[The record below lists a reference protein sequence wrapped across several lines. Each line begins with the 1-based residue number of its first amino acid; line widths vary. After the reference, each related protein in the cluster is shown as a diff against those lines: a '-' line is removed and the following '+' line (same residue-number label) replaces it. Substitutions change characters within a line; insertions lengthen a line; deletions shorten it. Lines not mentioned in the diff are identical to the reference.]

1 MSFTPGDTKAPR
13 RVPGVGPP
21 NAKIAIV
28 GEAPGAHE
36 DVQLKP
42 FVGAAGSV
50 LEQCLHGAGLTR
62 SEVYLT
68 NVVKVRPANNKIDPY
83 FNGKTFSQEGIRWVS
98 ELREELDAL
107 QPNIVVAAGNTAFA
121 ALAGLTSISTFRG
134 YIFPTIGLENVAKC
148 LPMFHPAA
156 CLYNQAGKTSTLAVK
171 SSKPYMLRYVI
182 EADLRKAREFSH
194 TKELVRPERQLVY
207 RYDNVEECLAWL
219 DYFAEQ
225 PLVSVDIEVTN
236 YEVSCIGF
244 SSEPNIAASIPLAY
258 TWTEHEEVL
267 IWRGID
273 KILGN
278 PNSVKVL
285 QNGIFDIHFLHKHC
299 GVVVRGPIQDTMIA
313 HSIIFP
319 ELPKNLAFIG
329 SIYCGAQE
337 YWKNMVKWDNIKDES

>member
-1 MSFTPGDTKAPR
+1 MPER

-36 DVQLKP
+36 NVQLKP

-68 NVVKVRPANNKIDPY
+68 NVVKVKPEGNKIDPF
-83 FNGKTFSQEGIRWVS
+83 FNGKTFSQEGMRWVS

-107 QPNIVVAAGNTAFA
+107 RPNIVVAAGNTAFA

-134 YIFPTIGLENVAKC
+134 YIFPTIELANVHKC

-156 CLYNQAGKTSTLAVK
+156 CLYNQAGKSSGGLAVK

-182 EADLRKAREFSH
+182 EADLRKARTFSH
-194 TKELVRPERQLVY
+194 TPELVRPERQLVY

-225 PLVSVDIEVTN
+225 SLVSFDIEVTN

-244 SSEPNIAASIPLAY
+244 SSEPGIAASIPLAY
-258 TWTEHEEVL
+258 TWTEQEECL
-267 IWRGID
+267 IWRAID
-273 KILGN
+273 RILGN
-278 PNSVKVL
+278 PDIIKVG
-285 QNGIFDIHFLHKHC
+285 QNLIFDTHFMHEHC
-299 GVVVRGPIQDTMIA
+299 GIQVRGQLQDTMIA

-329 SIYCGAQE
+329 SIYCGSQE
-337 YWKNMVKWDNIKDES
+337 YWKNMVKWDNIKDEA